1 LKVLA
6 VLVASVA
13 VDAAFLVA
21 WVAVNWWVDR
31 HVIEPLR
38 LVGIDAR
45 LLKAFQYVF
54 GGGTF
59 LAVLTYVL
67 EDIITQAGGA
77 IGRVRRSLRR
87 DARRK

>member
-45 LLKAFQYVF
+45 LLKAFQ
-54 GGGTF
+54 
-59 LAVLTYVL
+59 
-67 EDIITQAGGA
+67 
-77 IGRVRRSLRR
+77 
-87 DARRK
+87 